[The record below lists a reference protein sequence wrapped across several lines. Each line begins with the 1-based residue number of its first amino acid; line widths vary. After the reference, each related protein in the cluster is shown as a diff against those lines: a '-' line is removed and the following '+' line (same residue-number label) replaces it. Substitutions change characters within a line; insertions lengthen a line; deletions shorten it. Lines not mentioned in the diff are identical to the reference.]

1 MHAYYAALLQLL
13 HADCVGWQVG
23 DDTDAALLPLLH
35 ACYAALLQLLQ
46 LLHADCVGWQV
57 ATIDVDGNGARPAQ
71 EVLIAFGELF
81 GAAAA
86 DAGSRL
92 RYA

>member
-1 MHAYYAALLQLL
+1 MLTASAGRVATIDAALLQLLHAYYAALLQLL
-13 HADCVGWQVG
+13 HADS
-23 DDTDAALLPLLH
+23 
-35 ACYAALLQLLQ
+35 
-46 LLHADCVGWQV
+46 VGWQV
-57 ATIDVDGNGARPAQ
+57 ATIDVDGKGARPAQ
-71 EVLIAFGELF
+71 EVLVAFGELF

>member
-1 MHAYYAALLQLL
+1 MRTTSAGRLATIDAALLQLL
-13 HADCVGWQVG
+13 HAY
-23 DDTDAALLPLLH
+23 H
-35 ACYAALLQLLQ
+35 AALLQLLQ
-46 LLHADCVGWQV
+46 AYCVGLQV
-57 ATIDVDGNGARPAQ
+57 ATIDVDGKGARPAQ
-71 EVLIAFGELF
+71 EVLVAFGELF